1 MTNIWADSFKDFREP
16 FFQIEDPYT
25 LTEEKK
31 EKEEKGEK
39 KEKNEKEDEKEN
51 ENEDKPKRW
60 WDDDG
65 DGIGYEKGE
74 VSGKFKKKVKKEE
87 FVGEGKKE
95 FPHKKVDRQVYDA
108 MDSGETAG
116 DSGNRAKETRDYAR
130 AEKMRSV
137 ASKFGGKS
145 RVRVGEEVEQIDEI
159 SANLALAASKEA
171 GKRAGIL
178 SGLSAGDPK
187 VIAKAKKKR
196 AQSER
201 LYTKQASRRLS
212 STNEERELHSKTKNG
227 KKLDVMKGGKNSI
240 KINPSVNE
248 ELGLYEADTST
259 PPRGDAETKNVDTA
273 AKRKTAQ
280 MQIRKELADVQLAKA
295 KSQVNQ
301 PTNESVIM
309 YLQNRYNLFED

>member
-65 DGIGYEKGE
+65 DGKGYEKGE
-74 VSGKFKKKVKKEE
+74 VSGKFPKKKVK
-87 FVGEGKKE
+87 
-95 FPHKKVDRQVYDA
+95 
-108 MDSGETAG
+108 
-116 DSGNRAKETRDYAR
+116 
-130 AEKMRSV
+130 
-137 ASKFGGKS
+137 
-145 RVRVGEEVEQIDEI
+145 EEVEQIDEI